1 MRISFV
7 AVLLTLTSCS
17 AKQTTSEPRVV
28 EVVGSDYAFQVP
40 ESLPAGPTLF
50 RFVNRG
56 KVRHELNIFML
67 KRGITIQQYLDRRKQ
82 NKPAQDLIDGPV
94 GVLFADAADRSDAG
108 LSTDLVAGR
117 DYVAICIFQDQRT
130 APRHYEM
137 GMYSLIRVQGPP
149 AAQQTAARIDP
160 VVGRD
165 YAFTHPPTLSAG
177 RHTIAFENRG
187 KVRHEMIL
195 MLLRK
200 GITTDSLLVV
210 GRGNGDTDPLIED
223 APGLLTAPAGQKSL
237 GRLDVELLPGREYT
251 LICLFSDSAN
261 APPHVA
267 LGMYGRIRV
276 TGSPGN

>member
-7 AVLLTLTSCS
+7 AVLLTLTGCS
-17 AKQTTSEPRVV
+17 TKQTTPEPRVI

-40 ESLPAGPTLF
+40 EHLPPGPTLF

-67 KRGITIQQYLDRRKQ
+67 KRGITIQQYLERRKQ

-108 LSTDLVAGR
+108 LSTDLVAER
-117 DYVAICIFQDQRT
+117 DYVAICIFTDQPT
-130 APRHYEM
+130 GPRHYEM
-137 GMYSLIRVQGPP
+137 GMYSLIRVRGPAVAQQPP
-149 AAQQTAARIDP
+149 ARTDP
-160 VVGRD
+160 VVGLD
-165 YAFTHPPTLSAG
+165 YAFTHPTTLSPG
-177 RHTIAFENRG
+177 RHTLTFDNRG

-223 APGLLTAPAGQKSL
+223 APGLLTAPAGQKSF
-237 GRLDVELLPGREYT
+237 GRLEVDLLPGREYT
-251 LICLFSDSAN
+251 LLCFFSDSVD

>member
-1 MRISFV
+1 LRISFV
-7 AVLLTLTSCS
+7 VLLLTLTSCS
-17 AKQTTSEPRVV
+17 AKQATPEPRVV
-28 EVVGSDYAFQVP
+28 EVVGTDYAFQVP

-56 KVRHELNIFML
+56 KVRHELNLFML
-67 KRGITIQQYLDRRKQ
+67 KRGVTIQQYLERRKQ

-94 GVLFADAADRSDAG
+94 GVLFAEAADQSDAG

-117 DYVAICIFQDQRT
+117 EYVAICIFKDQP
-130 APRHYEM
+130 AGPPHYAM
-137 GMYSLIRVQGPP
+137 GMYSLIRVQGPAVAQQP
-149 AAQQTAARIDP
+149 AARTDQ
-160 VVGRD
+160 VVGLD
-165 YAFTHPPTLSAG
+165 YAFTHPATLSPG
-177 RHTIAFENRG
+177 HHSLAFENRG
-187 KVRHEMIL
+187 KVRHEMVL

-210 GRGNGDTDPLIED
+210 GRRNGDTDPLIED

-237 GRLDVELLPGREYT
+237 GRLDVDLLPGREYT
-251 LICLFSDSAN
+251 LICFFSDSTN

-276 TGSPGN
+276 TGSLGN